1 MRRPKLRVLL
11 AVSDLLAVELHAAQ
25 QRWRRHER
33 WGWGHRR
40 QDAAEVVAEQLGRDL
55 HA

>member
-11 AVSDLLAVELHAAQ
+11 AVSDLPVVELHAAQ
-25 QRWRRHER
+25 QRGRRHER
-33 WGWGHRR
+33 WGWVHRR